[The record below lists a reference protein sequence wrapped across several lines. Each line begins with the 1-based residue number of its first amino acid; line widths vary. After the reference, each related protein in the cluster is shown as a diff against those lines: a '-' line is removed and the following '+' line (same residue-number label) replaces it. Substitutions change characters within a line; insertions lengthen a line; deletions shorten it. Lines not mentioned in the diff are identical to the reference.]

1 MQQNLCSY
9 GQNVELDPEDV
20 EMVKRFMQQQ
30 QEALLSLSN
39 IVADD
44 IEDMKIIANET
55 KQMY

>member
-1 MQQNLCSY
+1 M
-9 GQNVELDPEDV
+9 ELDPADV
-20 EMVKRFMQQQ
+20 EMVMRFMMQQ

-44 IEDMKIIANET
+44 IEDMKIIANDA